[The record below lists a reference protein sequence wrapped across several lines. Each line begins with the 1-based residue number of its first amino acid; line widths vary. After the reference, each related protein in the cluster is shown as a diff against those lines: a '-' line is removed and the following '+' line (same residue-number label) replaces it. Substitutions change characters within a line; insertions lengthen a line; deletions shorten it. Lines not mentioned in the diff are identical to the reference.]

1 MSARWLA
8 RAAFFLVLAAAL
20 AETTNWPVSQPWRPG
35 VRGEG
40 RCWSST

>member
-20 AETTNWPVSQPWRPG
+20 AETMSWPVSRLRRPG